1 MRSELYPVTP
11 TTFPD
16 IILQEAIGQMS
27 SEHSIAGAHLGDA
40 EKSDPHAVRFRAFVS
55 YSHADAAIAQKLH
68 RKIETYRLPHHLRD
82 HETVDPD
89 NGRLGRI
96 FRDREDLPAAADLS
110 ESVKQALA
118 GSQALIVICS
128 PDARAS
134 IWVAKE
140 IELFRALHPERPVLA
155 AVVRGEP
162 EEAFP
167 VALLDGAEPLAADLR
182 KEGDGWRLGFLKI
195 VAGIAGV
202 SLDALVQRDAA
213 RRIRRVM
220 AVTGGAL
227 VALLAMIGMTIFA
240 IQSRN
245 EAQHQQA
252 EAEGLVEYMLTDLRT
267 ELKGVG
273 RLDVMTKVNERAMDY
288 YEGQG
293 DLSAMPAESLE
304 RRARIL
310 HAMGE
315 DDEKRGD
322 LDKALAK
329 FTEAHRVTEAL
340 LARDPDNPDRIFGH
354 AQSEYWVGYIAYL
367 KKDWATTERYWQGY
381 KMFSDRLV
389 TADPKNP
396 MWLQEAGYAEGNLCT
411 FQLSGPKNI
420 KKALAYCQA
429 SLKNLEASSKF
440 SVDNQRLQV
449 DIANRHAWLADI
461 YARLQQ
467 YGKQRSHL
475 IVATKIVDHL
485 IDAAPNNYD
494 YHDLWV
500 SLQIG
505 VIENLHLSGKNGEA
519 KRLQQDLL
527 EKVDGLITHDATN
540 VKWANFHSTIKNHGM
555 NGALTGE
562 DDD

>member
-1 MRSELYPVTP
+1 LAET
-11 TTFPD
+11 
-16 IILQEAIGQMS
+16 
-27 SEHSIAGAHLGDA
+27 
-40 EKSDPHAVRFRAFVS
+40 EKSDPHAARFRAFVS

-68 RKIETYRLPHHLRD
+68 KKIETYRLPDHLRD
-82 HETVDPD
+82 QQISDPD

-128 PDARAS
+128 PDAKAS
-134 IWVAKE
+134 IWVARE
-140 IELFRALHPERPVLA
+140 IELFRALHPDRPVLA
-155 AVVRGEP
+155 ALVRGEP

-167 VALLDGAEPLAADLR
+167 APLLEGVEPLAADLR

-195 VAGIAGV
+195 VAGIAEV
-202 SLDALVQRDAA
+202 PLDALVQRDAT

-220 AVTGGAL
+220 VVTGGAL

-240 IQSRN
+240 VQSRN

-288 YEGQG
+288 YEDQG
-293 DLSAMPAESLE
+293 DLSDMPAESLE

-354 AQSEYWVGYIAYL
+354 AQSEYWVGYVAYL
-367 KKDWATTERYWQGY
+367 KKDWETAERYWQGY
-381 KMFSDRLV
+381 KKYADQLV
-389 TADPKNP
+389 AADNQN
-396 MWLQEAGYAEGNLCT
+396 MTWLREAGYAEGNLCT
-411 FQLSGPKNI
+411 LFLSTKHPGTLDGSHCEESFRHI
-420 KKALAYCQA
+420 KRVINATGRAAADLV
-429 SLKNLEASSKF
+429 NL
-440 SVDNQRLQV
+440 
-449 DIANRHAWLADI
+449 ANRHAWLADYHVLGKRFEKALGHRNQELSI
-461 YARLQQ
+461 YQELQGHHPENSIFEAGILNSLTALAQ
-467 YGKQRSHL
+467 IDIVRSDRSKAIIKL
-475 IVATKIVDHL
+475 KSA
-485 IDAAPNNYD
+485 
-494 YHDLWV
+494 HDR
-500 SLQIG
+500 
-505 VIENLHLSGKNGEA
+505 A
-519 KRLQQDLL
+519 KRLAEL
-527 EKVDGLITHDATN
+527 EPDNHRWVSSKANLGNLITDISN
-540 VKWANFHSTIKNHGM
+540 DD
-555 NGALTGE
+555 GE
-562 DDD
+562 TK

>member
-1 MRSELYPVTP
+1 M
-11 TTFPD
+11 
-16 IILQEAIGQMS
+16 
-27 SEHSIAGAHLGDA
+27 
-40 EKSDPHAVRFRAFVS
+40 RFRAFVS
-55 YSHADAAIAQKLH
+55 YSHADATIAQKLH
-68 RKIETYRLPHHLRD
+68 RKIETYRLPQRLRD
-82 HETVDPD
+82 RETYDPD

-96 FRDREDLPAAADLS
+96 FRDREDLPAAEDLS

-118 GSQALIVICS
+118 GSQVLVVICS
-128 PDARAS
+128 PDAQAS
-134 IWVAKE
+134 IWVARE
-140 IELFRALHPERPVLA
+140 IELFRALHPGRPVLA
-155 AVVRGEP
+155 ALVRGEP
-162 EEAFP
+162 EQAFP
-167 VALLDGAEPLAADLR
+167 EALLHGAEPLAADLR

-202 SLDALVQRDAA
+202 PLDALVQRDAT

-288 YEGQG
+288 YEDQG
-293 DLSAMPAESLE
+293 DLSDMPAESLE

-354 AQSEYWVGYIAYL
+354 AQSEYWVGYVDYL
-367 KKDWATTERYWQGY
+367 KKDWLSADRHFVNYRNFA
-381 KMFSDRLV
+381 KRLV
-389 TADPKNP
+389 NFDPNRIE
-396 MWLQEAGYAEGNLCT
+396 WIRELGYAQGNRC
-411 FQLSGPKNI
+411 SV
-420 KKALAYCQA
+420 ALHRTDLKINATGYCQA
-429 SLKNLEASSKF
+429 ALAEMQKVFAQSRRNPKAII
-440 SVDNQRLQV
+440 
-449 DIANRHAWLADI
+449 DIANRYAW
-461 YARLQQ
+461 
-467 YGKQRSHL
+467 
-475 IVATKIVDHL
+475 V
-485 IDAAPNNYD
+485 
-494 YHDLWV
+494 
-500 SLQIG
+500 
-505 VIENLHLSGKNGEA
+505 GEA
-519 KRLQQDLL
+519 LKADGRIELAIGYYKKQNSLL
-527 EKVDGLITHDATN
+527 EKLSSQYPQNTTIIDAGMRAKMTLAEAQKNAGLINDAYNTHKQALGLAIILTEKDPQN
-540 VKWANFHSTIKNHGM
+540 VRWRTWLERNMLFASKSG
-555 NGALTGE
+555 
-562 DDD
+562 D

>member
-1 MRSELYPVTP
+1 MGETG
-11 TTFPD
+11 TF
-16 IILQEAIGQMS
+16 
-27 SEHSIAGAHLGDA
+27 
-40 EKSDPHAVRFRAFVS
+40 DPQAVRFRAFVS

-68 RKIETYRLPHHLRD
+68 RKIETYRLPHHLRAGQIA
-82 HETVDPD
+82 EAD

-96 FRDREDLPAAADLS
+96 FRDREDLSAAEDLS

-118 GSQALIVICS
+118 GSQVLVVICS
-128 PDARAS
+128 PDAKAS
-134 IWVAKE
+134 IWVARE
-140 IELFRALHPERPVLA
+140 IDLFRALHPGRPVLA
-155 AVVRGEP
+155 ALVRGEP

-167 VALLDGAEPLAADLR
+167 EALLHGAEPLAADLR

-202 SLDALVQRDAA
+202 PLDALVQRDAA

-288 YEGQG
+288 YDDQA
-293 DLSAMPAESLE
+293 DLSDMPAESLE

-340 LARDPDNPDRIFGH
+340 LAQDPDNPARIFGH

-367 KKDWATTERYWQGY
+367 KKDWARAEKYWQGY
-381 KMFSDRLV
+381 KKYADMLV
-389 TADPKNP
+389 AADDQNVK
-396 MWLQEAGYAEGNLCT
+396 WVREAGYAEGNLCT
-411 FQLSGPKNI
+411 LSLQRNDKVVDAI
-420 KKALAYCQA
+420 RSCRSALITIQKIQKSAHDHLRIN
-429 SLKNLEASSKF
+429 S
-440 SVDNQRLQV
+440 
-449 DIANRHAWLADI
+449 DIANRHGWLADA
-461 YARLQQ
+461 YSASGVVDSSLFHRRKQESLLQTSATMMRKDMDLYDKWMRAQ
-467 YGKQRSHL
+467 MSLADDLCRSGNFA
-475 IVATKIVDHL
+475 VATQYIQQARIKAL
-485 IDAAPNNYD
+485 
-494 YHDLWV
+494 
-500 SLQIG
+500 
-505 VIENLHLSGKNGEA
+505 ELSARDPSNQ
-519 KRLQQDLL
+519 RTQHW
-527 EKVDGLITHDATN
+527 I
-540 VKWANFHSTIKNHGM
+540 STIGQIAEKIGK
-555 NGALTGE
+555 E
-562 DDD
+562 KCK

>member
-1 MRSELYPVTP
+1 M
-11 TTFPD
+11 
-16 IILQEAIGQMS
+16 
-27 SEHSIAGAHLGDA
+27 GDA
-40 EKSDPHAVRFRAFVS
+40 GKSDPQAVRFRAFVS

-68 RKIETYRLPHHLRD
+68 RKIETYRLPQHLRD
-82 HETVDPD
+82 RETDDPD

-96 FRDREDLPAAADLS
+96 FRDREDLPAAEDLS
-110 ESVKQALA
+110 ESVKEALA
-118 GSQALIVICS
+118 GSEVLVVICS
-128 PDARAS
+128 PDAQAS
-134 IWVAKE
+134 IWVARE
-140 IELFRALHPERPVLA
+140 IELFRALHPGRPVLA
-155 AVVRGEP
+155 ALVRGEP

-167 VALLDGAEPLAADLR
+167 AALRDGTEPLAADLR

-202 SLDALVQRDAA
+202 PLDALVQRDAT
-213 RRIRRVM
+213 RRVRRVM

-288 YEGQG
+288 YEDQG
-293 DLSAMPAESLE
+293 DLSNMPAESLE

-354 AQSEYWVGYIAYL
+354 AQSEYWVGYVAYRRKIWDQAESRFQAYKRL
-367 KKDWATTERYWQGY
+367 ALELLAKDQNNLG
-381 KMFSDRLV
+381 
-389 TADPKNP
+389 
-396 MWLQEAGYAEGNLCT
+396 WLREAGYAEGNLCSLA
-411 FQLSGPKNI
+411 LSRTDRKYDPLPSCNAAKNYAN
-420 KKALAYCQA
+420 KVAQR
-429 SLKNLEASSKF
+429 SSNETKPIA
-440 SVDNQRLQV
+440 DL
-449 DIANRHAWLADI
+449 ANRLGWLGDAQIRVGDHEAGLLT
-461 YARLQQ
+461 YR
-467 YGKQRSHL
+467 KQHHL
-475 IVATKIVDHL
+475 LV
-485 IDAAPNNYD
+485 
-494 YHDLWV
+494 
-500 SLQIG
+500 
-505 VIENLHLSGKNGEA
+505 NLHRKSSVNMDVTDRLMRAKMTLSEVLRKQGGITMSRRYNKEAELIAQSMVSSDPDNKKWQEWLLRIQLAHRIEETEGE
-519 KRLQQDLL
+519 LQ
-527 EKVDGLITHDATN
+527 
-540 VKWANFHSTIKNHGM
+540 
-555 NGALTGE
+555 
-562 DDD
+562 

>member
-1 MRSELYPVTP
+1 MRFPIPFYICYRANVVG
-11 TTFPD
+11 TFD
-16 IILQEAIGQMS
+16 R
-27 SEHSIAGAHLGDA
+27 GAKLAEA
-40 EKSDPHAVRFRAFVS
+40 EKADPHAARFRAFVS

-68 RKIETYRLPHHLRD
+68 RKIETYRLPTALRD
-82 HETVDPD
+82 QQISGSDS
-89 NGRLGRI
+89 GRLGRI

-134 IWVAKE
+134 IWVARE
-140 IELFRALHPERPVLA
+140 IELFRALHPDRPMLA
-155 AVVRGEP
+155 ALVRGEP

-167 VALLDGAEPLAADLR
+167 APLMDGAEPLAADLR
-182 KEGDGWRLGFLKI
+182 REGDGWRLGFLKI
-195 VAGIAGV
+195 IAGIAEV
-202 SLDALVQRDAA
+202 PLDALVQRDAS

-288 YEGQG
+288 YEDQG
-293 DLSAMPAESLE
+293 DLSDMPAESLE

-322 LDKALAK
+322 LDKALTK
-329 FTEAHRVTEAL
+329 FTEAHRVTKAL

-367 KKDWATTERYWQGY
+367 KKDWGRAERYWQGY
-381 KMFSDRLV
+381 RRYAEMLV
-389 TADPKNP
+389 AADDQNLK
-396 MWLQEAGYAEGNLCT
+396 WLRELGYAKGNLCT
-411 FQLSGPKNI
+411 LSLQRTD
-420 KKALAYCQA
+420 KAL
-429 SLKNLEASSKF
+429 EAIDICKSALIITQKIAESIG
-440 SVDNQRLQV
+440 SQGSITP
-449 DIANRHAWLADI
+449 DIANRHGWLADAYKVTGAIDRSLLHRREQENLLAISANSTPADMDI
-461 YARLQQ
+461 YDKWMRAQMSLAQDLCQSGSFDSAEQYIEKARNKALKLS
-467 YGKQRSHL
+467 GLDPSNKRTLH
-475 IVATKIVDHL
+475 
-485 IDAAPNNYD
+485 
-494 YHDLWV
+494 WV
-500 SLQIG
+500 SAITDISEKIG
-505 VIENLHLSGKNGEA
+505 
-519 KRLQQDLL
+519 R
-527 EKVDGLITHDATN
+527 EKCQ
-540 VKWANFHSTIKNHGM
+540 
-555 NGALTGE
+555 
-562 DDD
+562 

>member
-1 MRSELYPVTP
+1 M
-11 TTFPD
+11 
-16 IILQEAIGQMS
+16 
-27 SEHSIAGAHLGDA
+27 GDA
-40 EKSDPHAVRFRAFVS
+40 EKSDPQAVRFRAFVS

-82 HETVDPD
+82 RETDDPD
-89 NGRLGRI
+89 NGRMGRI
-96 FRDREDLPAAADLS
+96 FRDREDLPAAEDLS

-118 GSQALIVICS
+118 GSQVLVVICS
-128 PDARAS
+128 PDAQAS
-134 IWVAKE
+134 IWVARE
-140 IELFRALHPERPVLA
+140 IELFRALHPGRPVLA
-155 AVVRGEP
+155 ALVRGEP

-167 VALLDGAEPLAADLR
+167 AALRDGTEPLAADLR

-195 VAGIAGV
+195 IAGIAGV
-202 SLDALVQRDAA
+202 PLDALVQRDAS

-240 IQSRN
+240 LQSRN

-288 YEGQG
+288 YEDQG
-293 DLSAMPAESLE
+293 ALSGMPAESLE

-354 AQSEYWVGYIAYL
+354 AQSEYWVGYVAYL
-367 KKDWATTERYWQGY
+367 KRDWVRAEQHWQDY
-381 KMFSDRLV
+381 KIL
-389 TADPKNP
+389 ADQLISFDVANLK
-396 MWLQEAGYAEGNLCT
+396 WLREAGYAEGNLCT
-411 FQLSGPKNI
+411 LGLDSGKDAEQTLI
-420 KKALAYCQA
+420 RCQKALNTMGR
-429 SLKNLEASSKF
+429 LVTLEPARITF
-440 SVDNQRLQV
+440 RMDV
-449 DIANRHAWLADI
+449 ANRHAWVGGALIDLGRPKEALAEFMTQEGILGDLTRVKPSDRMLQEQHMRSAFVIGELLLQMHKVEEAAKFIKRSKSLADQL
-461 YARLQQ
+461 ASNDPENT
-467 YGKQRSHL
+467 KWRSYQL
-475 IVATKIVDHL
+475 KT
-485 IDAAPNNYD
+485 
-494 YHDLWV
+494 
-500 SLQIG
+500 S
-505 VIENLHLSGKNGEA
+505 E
-519 KRLQQDLL
+519 LL
-527 EKVDGLITHDATN
+527 ER
-540 VKWANFHSTIKNHGM
+540 
-555 NGALTGE
+555 
-562 DDD
+562 